1 MILAHPC
8 ILCRFVNSLGDFQ
21 KHPLCLKGALC
32 SNKQNRQFNHCL
44 ELSKDAL
51 IRILCCL
58 LKVSTGSTS
67 FILILSIFSFL
78 PPEDHRDVQLF
89 KLN

>member
-1 MILAHPC
+1 MSIHPGGYSKTPSV
-8 ILCRFVNSLGDFQ
+8 F
-21 KHPLCLKGALC
+21 KGALC

-58 LKVSTGSTS
+58 LRVSTGSS
-67 FILILSIFSFL
+67 VFILILSIFSLF
-78 PPEDHRDVQLF
+78 PSEDHRQVLLY
-89 KLN
+89 KLNSITAFIFH